1 MGGGRTYCLVS
12 LLEVRLWSKQLKYLA
27 ETDIKKIILALP
39 TLCLISLPLKVVFW
53 RLSGKQ
59 GVLRNFAK
67 FTGKQIWQSL
77 FFNKVAG
84 LRLVKD
90 GLSPATLLRK
100 RL

>member
-12 LLEVRLWSKQLKYLA
+12 LLEVRLVKTA
-27 ETDIKKIILALP
+27 KIFGRNRYQILLALP

>member
-1 MGGGRTYCLVS
+1 MVKTDKKLWQKQISNS
-12 LLEVRLWSKQLKYLA
+12 LG
-27 ETDIKKIILALP
+27 P
-39 TLCLISLPLKVVFW
+39 TKLCLISLPLEVVFW
-53 RLSGKQ
+53 KLSVKQ

-67 FTGKQIWQSL
+67 LTGKQIWQSL

-90 GLSPATLLRK
+90 GLRPATLLRK